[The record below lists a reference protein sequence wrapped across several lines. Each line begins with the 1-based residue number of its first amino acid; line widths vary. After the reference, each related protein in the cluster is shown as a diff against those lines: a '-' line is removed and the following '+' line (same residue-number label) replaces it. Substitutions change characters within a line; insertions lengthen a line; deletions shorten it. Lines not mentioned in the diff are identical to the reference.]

1 MSIQLRLVSTL
12 ILTTYSVV
20 FAQTMQTKMPDVGT
34 SGAASSRLPETSP
47 LDPCRN
53 EGKEA
58 GVAIQSDT
66 MGVDFAPYIARIV
79 PIVQRNWST
88 LIPGLVDTPFSK
100 LGKVSIELL
109 ILKDGRVDIDGITI
123 QASSGDAT
131 LDRAARGSII
141 RSDPLPRLPKEF
153 PGENLRLRFL
163 FLYNLSP
170 DVGISPCVD
179 VRVLVG
185 STLQF
190 SASGKGISNA
200 LVMWSVSGPGC
211 SDSAC
216 GTISDDGLYRA
227 PLNIPVPPVVSVR
240 AVPRSGKG
248 VEARSKI
255 TFVQANPSPNQ

>member
-1 MSIQLRLVSTL
+1 MSIGRALIRILVLAASAC
-12 ILTTYSVV
+12 V
-20 FAQTMQTKMPDVGT
+20 FAQTTQTKPPDVGT
-34 SGAASSRLPETSP
+34 SGAASSRLPDSSP

-58 GVAIQSDT
+58 GVAILSDT
-66 MGVDFAPYIARIV
+66 MGVDFAPYIARIA
-79 PIVQRNWST
+79 PIVQRNWVA
-88 LIPGLVDTPFSK
+88 LIRGLVDRPFSK

-141 RSDPLPRLPKEF
+141 RSDPFPRLPKEF
-153 PGENLRLRFL
+153 PGENLRLRFS

-179 VRVLVG
+179 VRVFAG

-200 LVMWSVSGPGC
+200 SVMWSVSGPGC

-255 TFVQANPSPNQ
+255 TIVQANPSH